1 MTLCI
6 TCQRAA
12 YLCSCASCELL
23 GWILKMASCVTVPVR
38 TTGPN
43 RRARVRGAYT
53 EKIPARRGLG
63 WCEPGPRP
71 VCSGIGAERVQSF
84 AANSGGGGGG
94 CTPRRL
100 SLACATATCVLLV
113 VWAWARIGGVVVRP
127 AGLNITYFWTARTSL
142 LLETQ
147 RRTPL

>member
-23 GWILKMASCVTVPVR
+23 GWILKMASCVTVLVR
-38 TTGPN
+38 TTGPYC
-43 RRARVRGAYT
+43 RARVCGAYT

-71 VCSGIGAERVQSF
+71 VCSGIGAESAEHSQPT
-84 AANSGGGGGG
+84 AAAAAAVA
-94 CTPRRL
+94 RRAG
-100 SLACATATCVLLV
+100 SPLACATATVYC
-113 VWAWARIGGVVVRP
+113 W
-127 AGLNITYFWTARTSL
+127 
-142 LLETQ
+142 
-147 RRTPL
+147 

>member
-1 MTLCI
+1 VTLCI

-71 VCSGIGAERVQSF
+71 VCSGIGAERVQSIR
-84 AANSGGGGGG
+84 SQQRRRR
-94 CTPRRL
+94 RRL
-100 SLACATATCVLLV
+100 HAAPALPLLAPPPLCIAGSV
-113 VWAWARIGGVVVRP
+113 GV
-127 AGLNITYFWTARTSL
+127 G
-142 LLETQ
+142 
-147 RRTPL
+147 